1 MRDAI
6 RRGLQ
11 RVESGFD
18 AAFGARANPWRHLG
32 ALAFYLFW
40 IVAATGAWVYAAFDT
55 SVAGAYASVERMTGN
70 EWPLG
75 GLARSLHRYASDAFA
90 LVVLL
95 HLAREWLNGHAKGF
109 RWFSWVSGVPLL
121 WLAYAS
127 GLGGYWLVFD
137 RLAQFSLVATTEWL
151 DALPLF
157 GEPLARNFIAGTAVS
172 NRLFSL
178 LIFLHI
184 GIPLCLLAGMWI
196 HIERISRPRTAPPRR
211 IAAGMGLAL
220 VALSFALPARSD
232 APADLSYVASTLSLD
247 WFYQGIH
254 PLHYATS
261 PAFAWAVTGTFTL
274 VLLLLPW
281 MPPARRP
288 APARVDLA
296 NCNGCGRCFAD
307 CPYVAVTMRPR
318 SDGRPLVRE
327 AVVDPDL
334 CAACGICA
342 GACPSSTPFR
352 SVEALAT
359 GIDLPQHP
367 INALRTA
374 LERALAGLRGTPR
387 IAVFGCDCATSV
399 APLRGADT
407 AALSL
412 VCSAMLPPAFVEYAL
427 RNGADGVLVTGCRDG
442 DCAYRLGNRWT
453 EERLDA
459 RREPHLRKSV
469 PRERIRVA
477 WHGRYDDAALART
490 LADFRA
496 ALRSLGANRAA
507 ASKRAATG
515 ARPVGSEDRHD
526 AHPNAT

>member
-1 MRDAI
+1 MRDTL
-6 RRGLQ
+6 RRVLQ
-11 RVESGFD
+11 RVEWGFD

-32 ALAFYLFW
+32 AIAFFLFW

-55 SVAGAYASVERMTGN
+55 SVAGAYASVERITRN

-75 GLARSLHRYASDAFA
+75 GLVRSLHRYASDAFA

-95 HLAREWLNGHAKGF
+95 HLAREWLNGHASGF

-157 GEPLARNFIAGTAVS
+157 GEPLARNFIAGTGVS

-196 HIERISRPRTAPPRR
+196 HIERISRPRTAAPRR
-211 IAAGMGLAL
+211 IATGTAIAL
-220 VALSFALPARSD
+220 VALSVVLPARSD
-232 APADLSYVASTLSLD
+232 APADLSLVAATIDLD

-254 PLHYATS
+254 PLQYATS
-261 PAFAWAVTGTFTL
+261 AAFAWTL
-274 VLLLLPW
+274 AGALTLALLLLPW
-281 MPPARRP
+281 IPPARRP

-352 SVEALAT
+352 SAEALTT
-359 GIDLPQHP
+359 GIDLPEQP
-367 INALRTA
+367 IGALRTA
-374 LERALAGLRGTPR
+374 LEHALAGLRETPK
-387 IAVFGCDCATSV
+387 IAVFGCDCA
-399 APLRGADT
+399 APLAPLAAADT
-407 AALSL
+407 AVLSL
-412 VCSAMLPPAFVEYAL
+412 ACSAMLPPSFVEYAL
-427 RNGADGVLVTGCRDG
+427 RSGADGVLVTGCRDG
-442 DCAYRLGNRWT
+442 DCAYRFGNRWT

-459 RREPHLRKSV
+459 TREPHLRRSV
-469 PRERIRVA
+469 PRERVRIA
-477 WHGRYDDAALART
+477 WHGPYDAAALPRT
-490 LADFRA
+490 LVEFRA
-496 ALRSLGANRAA
+496 ALRSLGANRGA
-507 ASKRAATG
+507 ASKRAAG
-515 ARPVGSEDRHD
+515 GRRVVA
-526 AHPNAT
+526 